1 MPVAGPAR
9 PAPPSRPAAGATSP
23 ADGGPRLLAVR
34 VKPRSAQDALEQQ
47 PDGSWV
53 ARLRAP
59 PVDGRANEALIALV
73 AAHFGRP
80 RSAVRLVSGATARLK
95 RVAIG

>member
-1 MPVAGPAR
+1 MAGPAR
-9 PAPPSRPAAGATSP
+9 PAVPASTAAGVSGP
-23 ADGGPRLLAVR
+23 GREGPRLIAVR
-34 VKPRSAQDALEQQ
+34 VKPRSAQDALEPQ

-95 RVAIG
+95 RLAIG